1 MIIYDLI
8 CDSNHEFEGWFKDA
22 DDMASQQASG
32 LLTCPL
38 CDSANVV
45 KKLTAPKLNKK
56 SNSLPAE
63 PVSGGQEVAIAS
75 GQSPEKFAELQE
87 MLGKVHD
94 YIEQNFTDV
103 GNRFA
108 EEAISIH
115 RGEKDA
121 ENIRGTASQ
130 EQLEEMAEEGVAAV
144 PLPPRPIDRKKI
156 N

>member
-8 CDSNHEFEGWFKDA
+8 CDANHEFEGWFKDA
-22 DDMASQQASG
+22 DDMSSQQAGG

-38 CDSANVV
+38 CDSANVS

-56 SNSLPAE
+56 SNSLPA
-63 PVSGGQEVAIAS
+63 SSSATQEVAIAG
-75 GQSPEKFAELQE
+75 GQSPEKFAQLQE

-121 ENIRGTASQ
+121 ANIRGTASQ

-144 PLPPRPIDRKKI
+144 PLPPKPIDRKKI